1 MPPGLT
7 SNGEKEMTK
16 VKRREK
22 EKKRRRN
29 TELIPATSAV
39 RTLTHTYIYRHT
51 HIHARTHA
59 RSPCVRDRSPPPLDW
74 LEIAT
79 PLLKKVVLVDYKHL
93 TKAYQNNNDKKMNR

>member
-39 RTLTHTYIYRHT
+39 RTLTHTYT
-51 HIHARTHA
+51 HAYTRTHA
-59 RSPCVRDRSPPPLDW
+59 HTHDHHVLETGAPSPFDW

-93 TKAYQNNNDKKMNR
+93 IKAYQDNNDKKMNR